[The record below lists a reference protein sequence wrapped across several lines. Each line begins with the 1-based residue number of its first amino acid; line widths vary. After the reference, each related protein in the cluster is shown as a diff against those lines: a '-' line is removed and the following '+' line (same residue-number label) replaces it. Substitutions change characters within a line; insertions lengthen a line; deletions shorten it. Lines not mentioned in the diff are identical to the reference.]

1 MTVTEL
7 LEQVKDDMCGKRC
20 KFPGIYKAVNE
31 EKDKFY
37 QQIYSDLIDIELCD
51 SFYCQNCPLNLL

>member
-20 KFPGIYKAVNE
+20 KIPGIYKAVNE